1 MTTTR
6 SSALALLLQIGA
18 GITALAACFQLFSNW
33 ADAHVAFFGETATV
47 EAYHVRTYQLWLG
60 VAVASLAAVAL
71 GTRVRGGSWVVP
83 VLLGVVCALSAAL
96 FYVSLPVTVPPRPA
110 TPSGNPN
117 ACFSGSNDCP
127 GG

>member
-6 SSALALLLQIGA
+6 TSVLVSLLQVGA

-33 ADAHVAFFGETATV
+33 ADAHVAFLGETATV
-47 EAYHVRTYQLWLG
+47 EAHHVRAYELWLG
-60 VAVASLAAVAL
+60 IAAACLAVVFTA
-71 GTRVRGGSWVVP
+71 TWVRGGSWVVP
-83 VLLGVVCALSAAL
+83 VLVGVLCAVSAAL
-96 FYVSLPVTVPPRPA
+96 FHVALPETAPQPA